1 MRAAAYFLPLMVA
14 VCSAGLRAQSAPPV
28 GEGNGSAVVI
38 PSVGPATGITAAPA
52 GPSPTEAVPT
62 PEPRLDVPGNLRL
75 TNLSTRA
82 RVTPA
87 HALVTGFVLRGTVS
101 RTVLVRAAGPALHAF
116 GVADAVAAPRLT
128 LCDAAGAT
136 LAENA
141 GWGSAPGVAAAIT
154 ATGAFPF
161 AGGSADAAV
170 VATLAPGSY
179 TATVTVGADAGG
191 VTLVE
196 VYDAEG
202 MAEGSRLANAST
214 LSTVAP
220 AGGEV
225 VGGFVLAGTGLRHY
239 LIRGVGPGLV
249 PFGVGG
255 TLRDPMVTLYDSTG
269 RPVMANDDWTGQ
281 GKPNVVTSVA
291 LAAGSAGV
299 TPSIVPGLVDLAVR
313 ATGAFPL
320 DPTSTDAAL
329 VVSLRPGAYTMQ
341 LRGVGTTVMTIVPVT
356 LPATPAGA
364 AQAVQAISIS
374 SIPPAPGAA
383 LLELYEVP

>member
-1 MRAAAYFLPLMVA
+1 
-14 VCSAGLRAQSAPPV
+14 
-28 GEGNGSAVVI
+28 
-38 PSVGPATGITAAPA
+38 
-52 GPSPTEAVPT
+52 
-62 PEPRLDVPGNLRL
+62 
-75 TNLSTRA
+75 
-82 RVTPA
+82 
-87 HALVTGFVLRGTVS
+87 
-101 RTVLVRAAGPALHAF
+101 
-116 GVADAVAAPRLT
+116 
-128 LCDAAGAT
+128 
-136 LAENA
+136 
-141 GWGSAPGVAAAIT
+141 
-154 ATGAFPF
+154 
-161 AGGSADAAV
+161 
-170 VATLAPGSY
+170 
-179 TATVTVGADAGG
+179 VTVDADAGG

-291 LAAGSAGV
+291 LAAGSVGV

-320 DPTSTDAAL
+320 NPTSTDAAL
-329 VVSLRPGAYTMQ
+329 VVSLRPGAYTVQ
-341 LRGVGTTVMTIVPVT
+341 LRGVGTTVVTTVPVT
-356 LPATPAGA
+356 LPAPPTGT

-374 SIPPAPGAA
+374 SIPPAPGTA
-383 LLELYEVP
+383 LFELYEVP